1 MAAVLDPSQDGVAG
15 DLFADFL
22 LEARERLGRLESL
35 LLAAAE
41 VGSASEEVL
50 EEVRLQLHTL
60 KGNAGIV
67 GLTPLQSLAHELED
81 LAVGSDAEAVEELL
95 HGVDRFREMLQNAE
109 DGRSPGA
116 AQGSVRVPFSTLDA
130 LMALLGE
137 MVIYRNRVTDALAA
151 CQRQGPSRNSETW
164 DEVQRAYELLGG
176 TLDHLRDGV
185 TRLRMVPVS
194 TIFRPLARIV
204 HDEAAGAGKE
214 VRFEFSGGDTTLDKA
229 LLELASEALGHL
241 VRNAVVHGLETPEE
255 RRHAG
260 KEEALLRLTARADAR
275 EVILDVLDDGRG
287 IIRDG
292 VLAEAARRGLRAAA
306 GEDPLALLFLPG
318 FSTRHSANL
327 SSGRGVGLAAVKEVV
342 ERRGG
347 RVEVFTEEGVGA
359 LFRLRLPLSVS
370 ITRALLLS
378 GDGEDYVL
386 PLNAVVE
393 SVELTPA
400 RVHEINGALVLSWRG
415 GLIPLLDLG
424 YCFGTSAQRR
434 RTGYAVVI
442 ESGES
447 QRGIAVEKIHGIR
460 EVVVRGLDAI
470 AGSPDGVAGSTIMGD
485 GRAVLILDPVGLI
498 QLSPFG
504 RARGRAA

>member
-41 VGSASEEVL
+41 VGSAGEEVL

-67 GLTPLQSLAHELED
+67 GLTPLQTLAHELED
-81 LAVGSDAEAVEELL
+81 LAVGSDTEAVEELL

-109 DGRSPGA
+109 EGRSPGA
-116 AQGSVRVPFSTLDA
+116 AQGSVRVPFSTLDT

-151 CQRQGPSRNSETW
+151 CQQQAAARNTAW
-164 DEVQRAYELLGG
+164 DEVQQSYELLGG
-176 TLDHLRDGV
+176 TLNHLRDGV

-204 HDEAAGAGKE
+204 HDEAASAGKE
-214 VRFEFSGGDTTLDKA
+214 VRFEISGGDTTLDKA

-241 VRNAVVHGLETPEE
+241 VRNAVVHGLETPDE
-255 RRHAG
+255 RRLAG

-287 IIRDG
+287 ITRDG
-292 VLAEAARRGLRAAA
+292 VLAEAARRGLHSAA

-386 PLNAVVE
+386 PLTAVVE

-442 ESGES
+442 ESGET
-447 QRGIAVEKIHGIR
+447 QRGIAVEKVHGIR
-460 EVVVRGLDAI
+460 EVVVRGLDDI
-470 AGSPDGVAGSTIMGD
+470 AGSPEGVAGSTIMGD

-504 RARGRAA
+504 RAQGRAA